1 MTDTAAGNYHPN
13 EKDGTCGQYL
23 GTGFILGGEYTKR
36 GELPYQ
42 AVLGYR
48 NRRGKIK
55 YNCGG
60 TMINRYVCSIC
71 SVIWPNY
78 CTFYFLALKDH
89 FENETWGFFFVY
101 LQKPIISLHTLIF

>member
-23 GTGFILGGEYTKR
+23 GTGYKKRKKRALGADYAKR

-48 NRRGKIK
+48 NRRGFVK

-60 TMINRYVCSIC
+60 TLINRYIRVSK
-71 SVIWPNY
+71 VV
-78 CTFYFLALKDH
+78 ADH
-89 FENETWGFFFVY
+89 EDLLTH
-101 LQKPIISLHTLIF
+101 LR

>member
-1 MTDTAAGNYHPN
+1 VTDRAAGNYHPN
-13 EKDGTCGQYL
+13 EKDATCGQYL

-60 TMINRYVCSIC
+60 TMINRYVCSIY
-71 SVIWPNY
+71 SVIWPN
-78 CTFYFLALKDH
+78 FNSFLFLGIKR
-89 FENETWGFFFVY
+89 
-101 LQKPIISLHTLIF
+101 LL

>member
-1 MTDTAAGNYHPN
+1 MTDSAAGNYHPT
-13 EKDGTCGQYL
+13 EEDGTCGQYL
-23 GTGFILGGEYTKR
+23 GTGSILGGEYTKR

-60 TMINRYVCSIC
+60 TMINRYARSTS
-71 SVIWPNY
+71 SVIWPN
-78 CTFYFLALKDH
+78 FNSFSFLGIKR
-89 FENETWGFFFVY
+89 
-101 LQKPIISLHTLIF
+101 